1 MNNVSQNKN
10 RNSSTHIFSV
20 GQNVLIKGKTATA
33 ETETYRI
40 TATLP
45 LRGNSPQ
52 YRIQNQFEHHER
64 VITQELIQQA
74 GVSQASEHD
83 ALIEQTFGKLPD
95 VSIAPKNRSTKV
107 SGAQK

>member
-20 GQNVLIKGKTATA
+20 GQNVLIKGKTAAA

-52 YRIQNQFEHHER
+52 YRVQNQFEHHER
-64 VITQELIQQA
+64 VVTQELIEPA
-74 GVSQASEHD
+74 AVSQASELD
-83 ALIEQTFGKLPD
+83 TLVEQTFGKLPD
-95 VSIAPKNRSTKV
+95 VSIALKKRSSGV
-107 SGAQK
+107 SGARK